1 MRLTL
6 RARIFIAMFMLVVLG
21 FGATG
26 VVSFLHFKAEEVEY
40 RRERLKRKEQ
50 AVEAHVAHELQ
61 RAIGK
66 DIVEGDLM
74 RVLNEEL
81 CSISQI
87 HQIDVALYTMGG
99 ELLLS
104 SNMALLDQGVLPPRL
119 PELVHSRRN
128 QVLSIS
134 DPNNLESEMLLYT
147 AEIDDEMG
155 LPIALMVVPYNGKLD
170 RPFEDMAFYRAL
182 AWLHLVLFVA
192 ATYFAYL
199 LSRSITQGLE
209 VVGNAMKGN
218 SEDGSSNP
226 RPVAWRSKDEIGQ
239 LVESYNR
246 MVHQTEE
253 NAKMLANAEKE
264 QAWREMAQQVAHEIK
279 NPLTPMRL
287 MTQLHASRAGQLTA
301 EEVKGFAEAM
311 LAQIDAMAAV
321 AGDFSELA
329 KISSGVL
336 RPVDLGQVLRRIQLA
351 YPGLDLALP
360 AGEWM
365 VKGTEDSL
373 LRVFNNLLNNALDAV
388 EPGMPPALSVSVR
401 DDEGSVLVSVRDNGM
416 GIDPSR
422 WEAIFEPHFTTKST
436 GSGLGLAMVKSI
448 VEGMGGRIWI
458 EASSAQGTEII
469 LRVPRA

>member
-1 MRLTL
+1 
-6 RARIFIAMFMLVVLG
+6 
-21 FGATG
+21 
-26 VVSFLHFKAEEVEY
+26 
-40 RRERLKRKEQ
+40 
-50 AVEAHVAHELQ
+50 
-61 RAIGK
+61 
-66 DIVEGDLM
+66 
-74 RVLNEEL
+74 
-81 CSISQI
+81 
-87 HQIDVALYTMGG
+87 
-99 ELLLS
+99 
-104 SNMALLDQGVLPPRL
+104 
-119 PELVHSRRN
+119 
-128 QVLSIS
+128 
-134 DPNNLESEMLLYT
+134 LYT

>member
-6 RARIFIAMFMLVVLG
+6 RVRIFIAMFMLVVLG

-66 DIVEGDLM
+66 DIDEGDLM

-81 CSISQI
+81 CAISQI
-87 HQIDVALYTMGG
+87 HQIDIALYTMGG

-104 SNMALLDQGVLPPRL
+104 SNVALVDQGILPPRL

-128 QVLSIS
+128 QILSIA
-134 DPNNLESEMLLYT
+134 DPSNSESEMLLYT
-147 AEIDDEMG
+147 AELDDEMG
-155 LPIALMVVPYNGKLD
+155 LPVALLVVPYNDKVD
-170 RPFEDMAFYRAL
+170 RPMEDMAFYRAL

-218 SEDGSSNP
+218 PEDGSSNP

-253 NAKMLANAEKE
+253 NAKTLANAEKE

-301 EEVKGFAEAM
+301 EEVKGYAEAM

-329 KISSGVL
+329 KISTGVL
-336 RPVDLGQVLRRIQLA
+336 RPVDLAQVLRRVQLA

-360 AGEWM
+360 SGEWV

-388 EPGMPPALSVSVR
+388 ESGMPPALSVTVR
-401 DDEGSVLVSVRDNGM
+401 DDEGSVLVSVRDNGT

-422 WEAIFEPHFTTKST
+422 WEAIFAPHFTTKST

-458 EASSAQGTEII
+458 EASSAQGTEVM

>member
-66 DIVEGDLM
+66 DIDEGDLM

-81 CSISQI
+81 CAISQI
-87 HQIDVALYTMGG
+87 HQIDIALYTMGG

-104 SNMALLDQGVLPPRL
+104 SNVALVDQGILPPRL

-128 QVLSIS
+128 QILSIA
-134 DPNNLESEMLLYT
+134 DPSNSESEMLLYT
-147 AEIDDEMG
+147 AELDDEMG
-155 LPIALMVVPYNGKLD
+155 LPVALLVVPYNDKVD
-170 RPFEDMAFYRAL
+170 RPMEDMAFYRAL

-218 SEDGSSNP
+218 PEDGSSNP

-253 NAKMLANAEKE
+253 NAKTLANAEKE

-301 EEVKGFAEAM
+301 EEVKGYAEAM

-329 KISSGVL
+329 KISTGVL
-336 RPVDLGQVLRRIQLA
+336 RPVDLAQVLRRVQLA

-360 AGEWM
+360 SGEWV

-388 EPGMPPALSVSVR
+388 ESGMPPALSVTVR
-401 DDEGSVLVSVRDNGM
+401 DDEGSVLVSVRDNGT
-416 GIDPSR
+416 GIEPSR
-422 WEAIFEPHFTTKST
+422 WEAIFAPHFTTKST

-458 EASSAQGTEII
+458 EASSAQGTEVM

>member
-66 DIVEGDLM
+66 DIDEGDLM

-81 CSISQI
+81 CAISQI
-87 HQIDVALYTMGG
+87 HQIDIALYTMGG

-104 SNMALLDQGVLPPRL
+104 SNVALVDQGILPPRL

-128 QVLSIS
+128 QILSIA
-134 DPNNLESEMLLYT
+134 DPSNSESEMLLYT
-147 AEIDDEMG
+147 AELDDEMG
-155 LPIALMVVPYNGKLD
+155 LPVALLVVPYNDKVD
-170 RPFEDMAFYRAL
+170 RPMEDMAFYRAL

-218 SEDGSSNP
+218 PEDGSSNP

-253 NAKMLANAEKE
+253 NAKTLANAEKE

-301 EEVKGFAEAM
+301 DEVKGYAEAM

-329 KISSGVL
+329 KISTGVL
-336 RPVDLGQVLRRIQLA
+336 RPVDLAQVLRRVQLA

-360 AGEWM
+360 SGEWV

-388 EPGMPPALSVSVR
+388 ESGMPPALSVTVR
-401 DDEGSVLVSVRDNGM
+401 DDEGSVLVSVRDNGT

-422 WEAIFEPHFTTKST
+422 WEAIFAPHFTTKST

-458 EASSAQGTEII
+458 EASSAQGTEVM

>member
-1 MRLTL
+1 
-6 RARIFIAMFMLVVLG
+6 
-21 FGATG
+21 
-26 VVSFLHFKAEEVEY
+26 
-40 RRERLKRKEQ
+40 
-50 AVEAHVAHELQ
+50 
-61 RAIGK
+61 
-66 DIVEGDLM
+66 
-74 RVLNEEL
+74 
-81 CSISQI
+81 
-87 HQIDVALYTMGG
+87 
-99 ELLLS
+99 
-104 SNMALLDQGVLPPRL
+104 
-119 PELVHSRRN
+119 VHSRRN
-128 QVLSIS
+128 QILSIA
-134 DPNNLESEMLLYT
+134 DPSNSESEMLLYT
-147 AEIDDEMG
+147 AELDDEMG
-155 LPIALMVVPYNGKLD
+155 LPVALLVVPYNDKVD
-170 RPFEDMAFYRAL
+170 RPMEDMAFYRAL

-218 SEDGSSNP
+218 PEDGSSNP

-253 NAKMLANAEKE
+253 NAKTLANAEKE

-301 EEVKGFAEAM
+301 EEVKGYAEAM

-329 KISSGVL
+329 KISTGVL
-336 RPVDLGQVLRRIQLA
+336 RPVDLAQVLRRVQLA

-360 AGEWM
+360 SGEWV

-388 EPGMPPALSVSVR
+388 ESGMPPALSVTVR
-401 DDEGSVLVSVRDNGM
+401 DDEGSVLVSVRDNGT

-422 WEAIFEPHFTTKST
+422 WEAIFAPHFTTKST

-458 EASSAQGTEII
+458 EASSAQGTEVM

>member
-66 DIVEGDLM
+66 DIDEGDLM

-81 CSISQI
+81 CAISQI
-87 HQIDVALYTMGG
+87 HQIDIALYTMGG

-104 SNMALLDQGVLPPRL
+104 SNVALVDQGILPPRL

-128 QVLSIS
+128 QILSIA
-134 DPNNLESEMLLYT
+134 DPSNSESEMLLYT
-147 AEIDDEMG
+147 AELDDEMG
-155 LPIALMVVPYNGKLD
+155 LPVALLVVPYNDKVD
-170 RPFEDMAFYRAL
+170 RPMEDMAFYRAL

-218 SEDGSSNP
+218 PEDGSSNP

-253 NAKMLANAEKE
+253 NAKTLANAEKE

-287 MTQLHASRAGQLTA
+287 MTQLHASRAGQLSA
-301 EEVKGFAEAM
+301 EEVKGYAEAM

-329 KISSGVL
+329 KISTGVL
-336 RPVDLGQVLRRIQLA
+336 RPVDLAQVLRRVQLA

-360 AGEWM
+360 SGEWV

-388 EPGMPPALSVSVR
+388 ESGMPPALSVTVR
-401 DDEGSVLVSVRDNGM
+401 EDEGSVLVSVRDNGT

-422 WEAIFEPHFTTKST
+422 WEAIFAPHFTTKST

-458 EASSAQGTEII
+458 EASSAQGTEVM

>member
-66 DIVEGDLM
+66 DIDEGDLM

-81 CSISQI
+81 CAISQI
-87 HQIDVALYTMGG
+87 HQIDIALYTMGG

-104 SNMALLDQGVLPPRL
+104 SNVALVDQGILPPRL

-128 QVLSIS
+128 QILSIA
-134 DPNNLESEMLLYT
+134 DPSNSESEMLLYT
-147 AEIDDEMG
+147 AELDDEMG
-155 LPIALMVVPYNGKLD
+155 LPVALLVVPYNDKVD
-170 RPFEDMAFYRAL
+170 RPMEDMAFYRAL

-218 SEDGSSNP
+218 PEDGSSNP

-253 NAKMLANAEKE
+253 NAKTLANAEKE

-301 EEVKGFAEAM
+301 EEVKGYAEAM

-329 KISSGVL
+329 KISTGVL
-336 RPVDLGQVLRRIQLA
+336 RPVDLAQVLRRVQLA

-360 AGEWM
+360 LGEWV

-388 EPGMPPALSVSVR
+388 ESGMPPALSVTVR
-401 DDEGSVLVSVRDNGM
+401 DDEGSVLVSVRDNGT

-422 WEAIFEPHFTTKST
+422 WEAIFAPHFTTKST

-458 EASSAQGTEII
+458 EASSAQGTEVM

>member
-66 DIVEGDLM
+66 DIDEGDLM

-81 CSISQI
+81 CAISQI
-87 HQIDVALYTMGG
+87 HQIDIALYTMGG

-104 SNMALLDQGVLPPRL
+104 SNVALVDQGILPPRL

-128 QVLSIS
+128 QILSIA
-134 DPNNLESEMLLYT
+134 DPSNSESEMLLYT
-147 AEIDDEMG
+147 AELDDEMG
-155 LPIALMVVPYNGKLD
+155 LPVALLVVPYNDKVD
-170 RPFEDMAFYRAL
+170 RPMEDMAFYRAL

-218 SEDGSSNP
+218 PEDGSSNP

-253 NAKMLANAEKE
+253 NAKALANAEKE

-301 EEVKGFAEAM
+301 EEVKGYAEAM

-329 KISSGVL
+329 KISTGVL
-336 RPVDLGQVLRRIQLA
+336 RPVDLAQVLRRVQLA

-360 AGEWM
+360 SGEWV

-388 EPGMPPALSVSVR
+388 ESGMPPALSVTVR
-401 DDEGSVLVSVRDNGM
+401 EDEGSVLVSVRDNGT

-422 WEAIFEPHFTTKST
+422 WEAIFAPHFTTKST

-458 EASSAQGTEII
+458 EASSAQGTEVM

>member
-66 DIVEGDLM
+66 DIDEGDLM

-81 CSISQI
+81 CAISQI
-87 HQIDVALYTMGG
+87 HQIDIALYTMGG

-104 SNMALLDQGVLPPRL
+104 SNVALVDQGILPPRL

-128 QVLSIS
+128 QILSIA
-134 DPNNLESEMLLYT
+134 DPSNSESEMLLYT
-147 AEIDDEMG
+147 AELDDEMG
-155 LPIALMVVPYNGKLD
+155 LPVALLVVPYNDKVD
-170 RPFEDMAFYRAL
+170 RPMEDMAFYRAL

-218 SEDGSSNP
+218 PEDGSSNP

-253 NAKMLANAEKE
+253 NAKTLANAEKE

-301 EEVKGFAEAM
+301 EEVKGYAEAM

-329 KISSGVL
+329 KISTGVL
-336 RPVDLGQVLRRIQLA
+336 RPVDLAQVLRRVQLA

-360 AGEWM
+360 SGEWV

-388 EPGMPPALSVSVR
+388 ESGMPPALSVTVR
-401 DDEGSVLVSVRDNGM
+401 DDEGSVLVSVRDNGT

-422 WEAIFEPHFTTKST
+422 WEAIFAPHFTTKST

-458 EASSAQGTEII
+458 EASSAQGTEVM

>member
-66 DIVEGDLM
+66 DIDEGDLM

-81 CSISQI
+81 CAISQI
-87 HQIDVALYTMGG
+87 HQIDIALYTMGG

-104 SNMALLDQGVLPPRL
+104 SNVALVDQGILPPRL

-128 QVLSIS
+128 QILSIA
-134 DPNNLESEMLLYT
+134 DPSNSESEMLLYT
-147 AEIDDEMG
+147 AELDDEMG
-155 LPIALMVVPYNGKLD
+155 LPVALLVVPYNDKVD
-170 RPFEDMAFYRAL
+170 RPMEDMAFYRAL

-218 SEDGSSNP
+218 PEDGSSNP

-253 NAKMLANAEKE
+253 NAKTLANAEKE

-301 EEVKGFAEAM
+301 EEVKGYAEAM

-329 KISSGVL
+329 KISTGVL
-336 RPVDLGQVLRRIQLA
+336 RPVDLAQVLRRVQLA

-360 AGEWM
+360 SGEWV

-388 EPGMPPALSVSVR
+388 ESGMPPALSVTVR
-401 DDEGSVLVSVRDNGM
+401 EDEGSVLVSVRDNGT

-422 WEAIFEPHFTTKST
+422 WEAIFAPHFTTKST

-458 EASSAQGTEII
+458 EASSAQGTEVM